1 MFEAAKHD
9 GTSVIEILQNC
20 VIFNDGAH
28 KEIADRTTAAD
39 KQLILKHGE
48 PMIFGK
54 DRNKGIRLG
63 AKGLEVV
70 TIGENNITEKDLLVH
85 DMTQE
90 DSGIHNMLV
99 DMKLPHYPM
108 AFGVIRSFRL
118 LLMMN
123 FWKIKLNRRKKIL
136 PSNVWTIC

>member
-1 MFEAAKHD
+1 
-9 GTSVIEILQNC
+9 
-20 VIFNDGAH
+20 
-28 KEIADRTTAAD
+28 
-39 KQLILKHGE
+39 
-48 PMIFGK
+48 MIFGK

-108 AFGVIRSFRL
+108 AFGVIRSVPTPTYDEL
-118 LLMMN
+118 LEEQ
-123 FWKIKLNRRKKIL
+123 IKAAQKSSPIKCVDDLLNSGDTWEI
-136 PSNVWTIC
+136 